1 MNNKCYSVD
10 NELFNYTEIYEAAE
24 SAFSQFAERVGDI
37 LTIYEGTPVRKKAS
51 DFYRS
56 LLENMMACAYL
67 EKMMA
72 YDEFSD
78 LAEGFLSNVSLE
90 QEQELDDEIKEVIDK
105 WADKYNQHPTFYGV
119 EGIKPIQIRLTGI
132 EPFAYKIVG

>member
-56 LLENMMACAYL
+56 LLENIMAC
-67 EKMMA
+67 A

-90 QEQELDDEIKEVIDK
+90 QEQELDDEIEEIIDK
-105 WADKYNQHPTFYGV
+105 WANKYDQHPTFYGV
-119 EGIKPIQIRLTGI
+119 GDIKPIQIRLTSI
-132 EPFAYKIVG
+132 EPFAYEIVG